1 MWFDLS
7 RLPPRDGYKLLSS
20 TIVPRPI
27 AWVVTADALGNVN
40 AAPFSFFNLFS
51 DNPPVICLGVMGRG
65 GRLKDTAANIRAR
78 AEFVVNLVP
87 QRLAQQMNATSGDYE
102 SDVDELAKAGL
113 ATAPCLTLGVP
124 RIKESPVALECVP
137 SEYLDLGGGR
147 MLIVAQVRSVFIDDA
162 AVIDPANC
170 YVDTPALDLIARM
183 HGRGEYAVTSERF
196 TMYRPNLTK
205 HSGDEESLGA
215 APSP

>member
-7 RLPPRDGYKLLSS
+7 QLPPRDGYKLLSS

-27 AWVVTADALGNVN
+27 AWVVTANAEGHVN

-51 DNPPVICLGVMGRG
+51 DDPPVICLGVMGRS

-78 AEFVVNLVP
+78 GEFVVNVVP
-87 QRLAQQMNATSGDYE
+87 QRLAQEMNATSRDYE
-102 SDVDELAKAGL
+102 PDVDELAEAGL
-113 ATAPCLTLGVP
+113 ATAPCLTLGIP

-137 SEYLDLGGGR
+137 SQYVELGGGR

-196 TMYRPNLTK
+196 TMYRPELRK
-205 HSGDEESLGA
+205 HNGDDESSGV
-215 APSP
+215 APSL